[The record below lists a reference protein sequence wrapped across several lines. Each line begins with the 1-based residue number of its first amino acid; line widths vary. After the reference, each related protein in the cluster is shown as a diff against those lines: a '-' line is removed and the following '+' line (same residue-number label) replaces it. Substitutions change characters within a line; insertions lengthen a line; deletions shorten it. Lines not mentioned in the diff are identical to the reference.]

1 VGNGLASVSAPFRR
15 EGTTVAVQLP
25 SDLRDVLARS
35 FSLVSELIAGGREE
49 AWRVSP
55 PLYDDPLLEAEAAL
69 AGHGEHASPMQAAS
83 NLLEQWSRAIA
94 TVRILNTEDVDALAR
109 VLTFCRLV
117 LAETRATGHEQGLVD
132 LLGALLEA
140 LLEVAPDPDGF
151 NDAGQ

>member
-1 VGNGLASVSAPFRR
+1 VSAPFRR

-25 SDLRDVLARS
+25 GDLRSVLARS
-35 FSLVSELIAGGREE
+35 FSLVSELVAEGREE

-83 NLLEQWSRAIA
+83 NLLEQWSHAIV
-94 TVRILNTEDVDALAR
+94 TVRVLDPEDVDALAR
-109 VLTFCRLV
+109 ALTFCRLV
-117 LAETRATGHEQGLVD
+117 LAETRASGHEQGLVD

-151 NDAGQ
+151 NDAG